1 MALREGL
8 TDIPFGSLEE
18 ERRLYTA
25 DSLNNLHKL
34 NICSSLTDLKDL
46 TGFLHHVVEGPS
58 SLTGGSSPCEAGMQR
73 LVAVCSRAPRS
84 PLCSPLTLTALL
96 TRWPTPAALL
106 MDVHNLEDP
115 APRQSSQIS
124 ASPAE
129 RATGGTSEDK
139 PTPGNRVEESGE
151 TFPPPSPPSSPPRSL
166 LLLVLLLV
174 VTLLTSLALSAYV
187 VYLRV
192 EMTSRL
198 AELAGGLVERS
209 CLEELQQW
217 KNLLQQYLDH
227 RQGQSSRSGKDDEH
241 LNPH

>member
-46 TGFLHHVVEGPS
+46 T
-58 SLTGGSSPCEAGMQR
+58 
-73 LVAVCSRAPRS
+73 
-84 PLCSPLTLTALL
+84 
-96 TRWPTPAALL
+96 
-106 MDVHNLEDP
+106 